1 VDNVPL
7 VAAALGMYHFPVDHY
22 FWEFLAYCAGTGGSI
37 LIIGSAAG
45 VAVMGMEKID
55 FIWYLKHI
63 TWLALIGYLAGCGMF
78 ILEKNIRNHFGEGH
92 DNKTTEVVMTEEGV
106 RNYLKKNTFVYE
118 MANEQAAYSNTIHF
132 LQFNEKEN
140 IYTGM
145 NQQEMVLNM
154 PKQDS
159 LLFCNQ
165 MTNAFLG
172 DYIIAIQDTIAH
184 VQCDN
189 FYLQVS
195 KSGQVVLQTN
205 EGFMPLTRKNE

>member
-63 TWLALIGYLAGCGMF
+63 TWLAVIGYLAGCGMF
-78 ILEKNIRNHFGEGH
+78 ILEKNIMGSFEDGH
-92 DNKTTEVVMTEEGV
+92 GNKTAEVVMTEEGV
-106 RNYLKKNTFVYE
+106 LDYLKGNTFVYE
-118 MANEQAAYSNTIHF
+118 MTNETATYSTSIRFLRFNSDGNT
-132 LQFNEKEN
+132 
-140 IYTGM
+140 YTGM
-145 NQQEMVLNM
+145 NLQESLFNM

-159 LLFCNQ
+159 LFSCNQ
-165 MTNAFLG
+165 VANAFLG
-172 DYIIAIQDTIAH
+172 DYIIAIQDTVAR

-189 FYLQVS
+189 LYMQVT
-195 KSGQVVLQTN
+195 KSGQVTLQTN
-205 EGFMPLTRKNE
+205 SGIVPLTRKN